1 MNVLIVRLGAL
12 GDVLHT
18 LPAVTGLWR
27 EHPDWRLHWVIEPR
41 WIPLIEGNP
50 ILESIIPLNRRSWS
64 SIWQARAQMR
74 RIGIDEAI
82 DFQGLIKS
90 ALTAWQSGAKRIV
103 GYDQTR
109 ESAAQWFYSE
119 KRHAEARHV
128 ADRHAELA
136 QVTPERGVW
145 MPPGREE
152 GPLPEG
158 PFVLGF
164 PFGGWAAKQWPLD
177 YFVELARMLPV
188 PLVLNVARTDRQHCN
203 GLPGVHIHS
212 STIPGLI
219 GVVRRAAAVVG
230 IDSGPLHLAAA
241 LERPGV
247 AIFGPTD
254 PARNGPYGST
264 IRVLRSEQAATS
276 YERGS
281 QIIPA
286 MRDIRPKEVYAALAP
301 LLVP

>member
-1 MNVLIVRLGAL
+1 MNVLIVRLGAM

-50 ILESIIPLNRRSWS
+50 ILESIIPLNRRSWR
-64 SIWQARAQMR
+64 SILEARTALRAIGFEQAY
-74 RIGIDEAI
+74 

-90 ALTAWQSGAKRIV
+90 ALTAWQSGASRVI

-109 ESAAQWFYSE
+109 ESLATWFYHD
-119 KRHAEARHV
+119 KRHVDARHV
-128 ADRHAELA
+128 VDRHAALA
-136 QVTPERGVW
+136 QVTATPDVW
-145 MPPGREE
+145 MPPGRDE
-152 GPLPEG
+152 GDLPKG

-177 YFVELARMLPV
+177 YFVELARLLPV

-203 GLPGVHIHS
+203 GLPGIRIHS

-219 GVVRRAAAVVG
+219 GAVRRASAVIG

-241 LERPGV
+241 LGRPGV

-254 PARNGPYGST
+254 PARNGPYGPT
-264 IRVLRSEQAATS
+264 IRVLRSDNAPTS
-276 YERGS
+276 YERGAH
-281 QIIPA
+281 IVPA
-286 MRDIRPKEVYAALAP
+286 MRDVRPKEVHAALAP
-301 LLVP
+301 LLVS

>member
-18 LPAVTGLWR
+18 LPAVTALKQA
-27 EHPDWRLHWVIEPR
+27 HPDWHLHWVIEPR
-41 WIPLIEGNP
+41 WIPLLEGNP
-50 ILESIIPLNRRSWS
+50 ILDSIIPLNRRSWS
-64 SIWQARAQMR
+64 SIWEARRQLRALAL
-74 RIGIDEAI
+74 DLAI
-82 DFQGLIKS
+82 DFQGLLKS
-90 ALTAWQSGAKRIV
+90 ALTASQSGARRII
-103 GYDQTR
+103 GYADPR
-109 ESAAQWFYSE
+109 ESLARYFYSE
-119 KRHAEARHV
+119 KKHVDARHV
-128 ADRHAELA
+128 ADRHAALA
-136 QVTPERGVW
+136 GVEAAPRVW
-145 MPPGREE
+145 MPEGRQE
-152 GPLPEG
+152 GDLPDG

-177 YFVELARMLPV
+177 YFVEIARMLPV

-203 GLPGVHIHS
+203 GLPGVHVHS

-219 GVVRRAAAVVG
+219 GAIRRATAIIG

-254 PARNGPYGST
+254 PARNGPYASA
-264 IRVLRSEQAATS
+264 IRVLRSEQATTS
-276 YERGS
+276 YQRTTA
-281 QIIPA
+281 IVPA